1 MALAFLKKK
10 EEKYG
15 KGFIPVEKVK
25 ELLSKG
31 FMEHEIVDALRKEG
45 FSAEEIDKA
54 LTEALRDKVEKK
66 EELPTLEEIAPKK
79 EEKQKEKL
87 EFFEASA
94 PEEMIRSYPTEEYI
108 TALVQ
113 ARVSELE
120 DKIRL
125 IESKYLELSKRID
138 MLNKSLDEILK
149 SGKEEK
155 QEILRRIEEFGESL
169 EAIGA
174 KIGGLERA
182 FKETLPALI
191 DGVRGLVSLV
201 ESLKKK

>member
-1 MALAFLKKK
+1 MALTFLKKK

-15 KGFIPVEKVK
+15 KGFVPTERVR

-31 FMEHEIVDALRKEG
+31 FMEHEIVDTLRKEG

-54 LTEALRDKVEKK
+54 LTEALRDRVEKK
-66 EELPTLEEIAPKK
+66 EELPTIEDIKPKK
-79 EEKQKEKL
+79 EDKESV
-87 EFFEASA
+87 EVFEPQA
-94 PEEMIRSYPTEEYI
+94 PEEMLHSYPAEEYI

-113 ARVSELE
+113 ARVSEVE
-120 DKIRL
+120 DKIRM
-125 IESKYLELSKRID
+125 IESKYLELSKRIE
-138 MLNKSLDEILK
+138 MLNRNLDEILR

-155 QEILRRIEEFGESL
+155 QEILKRIEDFGERL
-169 EAIGA
+169 EEIGA

-201 ESLKKK
+201 ENLKKK